1 MAFTE
6 NLNEFLST
14 DDFAVEATFT
24 PSAGDAAT
32 IRGIFDAEFVAI
44 DPGGSVGVSTAAPM
58 FQARTVDVT
67 NAYGGTL
74 AVNST
79 TYDIIEVRPD
89 GTGMTTL
96 ILQEAA

>member
-1 MAFTE
+1 VAFTE
-6 NLNEFLST
+6 NLNEFLNT

-24 PSAGDAAT
+24 PSVGDAAT
-32 IRGIFDAEFVAI
+32 IYGIFDAEYVTI
-44 DPGGSVGVSTAAPM
+44 DPGGTVGISTAAPV
-58 FQARTVDVT
+58 FQARTVDVVG
-67 NAYGGTL
+67 AYGGTL